1 MKNNLN
7 WKLSQPNFNII
18 DKIKICKFIL
28 FDDFWTMGK
37 YVIKFENKMSNY
49 IGCKYSVFVSS
60 GSTAN
65 TILSYYLKDNF
76 YSADKNIIIFPST
89 TWTTS
94 ISPFIREGF
103 IPKFIDISLDNL
115 CMDLNKLEEYLKV
128 DGHKVSCIFLTNL
141 LGMTVDLDKLKK
153 IEKTYNVKVMIDN
166 CENTFGKYK
175 NKNVS
180 SFFTSTTS
188 TYFGHQ
194 LQSVEGGF
202 IFTNDKY
209 EYEQFLMYR
218 NHGMTRSVDK
228 NDRHKYDNKKVDSQ
242 FDFYLLAN
250 NFRNSDIHAYIG
262 LQDFNRIDKSKN
274 KRIDLFNY
282 FKSNVKE
289 NILDLPIQNQNSID
303 VLFCIP
309 LIFKN
314 INNKNIILNFCK
326 ENNIETRPIISGNL
340 LKQTCYSKFE
350 DYNEFKISEYI
361 DVHGF
366 YVGLHPKLKFSHI
379 KRLVNQINKLNV

>member
-1 MKNNLN
+1 
-7 WKLSQPNFNII
+7 
-18 DKIKICKFIL
+18 
-28 FDDFWTMGK
+28 
-37 YVIKFENKMSNY
+37 
-49 IGCKYSVFVSS
+49 
-60 GSTAN
+60 
-65 TILSYYLKDNF
+65 
-76 YSADKNIIIFPST
+76 
-89 TWTTS
+89 
-94 ISPFIREGF
+94 
-103 IPKFIDISLDNL
+103 
-115 CMDLNKLEEYLKV
+115 
-128 DGHKVSCIFLTNL
+128 
-141 LGMTVDLDKLKK
+141 
-153 IEKTYNVKVMIDN
+153 MIDN